1 MMTKPGE
8 KMTLDVLKA
17 YLNAMPNDKK
27 TVEVKV
33 DNKFM
38 DICDISVDIKGNI
51 ILYTREQ

>member
-17 YLNAMPNDKK
+17 YLNAMPNERK

-33 DNKFM
+33 DNNFL
-38 DICDISVDIKGNI
+38 DICDVSVDVNGNV